1 MRPAAHA
8 ATPAIASDPAF
19 INVPG
24 RTARRT
30 WLRVQQPAANVGSSV
45 GRRRQA
51 PNLLVIS
58 MMTRGVGV
66 RQSLAHARLCGPPVI
81 QSRIVWILPFFLI
94 CARVCAVFHPSGPI
108 LPWFLALSK
117 GLTL

>member
-1 MRPAAHA
+1 PFRADEKYPGGVLPEGRVSRRGISHSCHIWLSADLQMRPAAHA

-58 MMTRGVGV
+58 MMTRGVE
-66 RQSLAHARLCGPPVI
+66 SANRLPT
-81 QSRIVWILPFFLI
+81 
-94 CARVCAVFHPSGPI
+94 RVCAGP
-108 LPWFLALSK
+108 P
-117 GLTL
+117 